1 MKILKSQINEFPQF
15 YAEYAIDDLGV
26 FMTQLPVK
34 FLPVIKADIEIRG
47 MIHPII
53 IFSPW
58 AEYQTDPNPEL
69 PPKTS
74 VKREI
79 LRVYMGHKRIWVAQQ
94 LGYTHISAYH
104 VRTDEDAR
112 FLCGKTT
119 IREFCPN

>member
-1 MKILKSQINEFPQF
+1 MKILRSQVNEFPQF

-26 FMTQLPVK
+26 FMTQLPAK
-34 FLPVIKADIEIRG
+34 FLPVIKADIENRG
-47 MIHPII
+47 MVHPII

-69 PPKTS
+69 PIKES
-74 VKREI
+74 VKKEI
-79 LRVYMGHKRIWVAQQ
+79 LRVYMGHKRIWVARE